1 MHLVR
6 RAAQLAFHILLLNF
20 NFVNFLGFQQCLPVY
35 IFIIVKPVNGTRRT
49 HRCPWCLCRA
59 LLARQRHLSQTLI
72 RLDTLKGSTFRR
84 RWGRGRREIA
94 RVNRISIFFL
104 LHIYHLRPAR
114 YIKCQYSKQTSIRT
128 RAYSWRRVANY
139 LWVQDFDLCER
150 RRAGTGR
157 TGNHTS
163 NLLDSEEE
171 SVHCSRWGDGAQQQ
185 QHAGCH
191 CPFQSIFLYQ
201 GCLIV

>member
-1 MHLVR
+1 MSEKIIELGVWREKCLITSWHIRQLPFETSSTSVMHLVR

-35 IFIIVKPVNGTRRT
+35 IFIVKPVNGTRRT

-128 RAYSWRRVANY
+128 RAYS
-139 LWVQDFDLCER
+139 
-150 RRAGTGR
+150 
-157 TGNHTS
+157 
-163 NLLDSEEE
+163 
-171 SVHCSRWGDGAQQQ
+171 
-185 QHAGCH
+185 
-191 CPFQSIFLYQ
+191 
-201 GCLIV
+201 